1 MPHKIGHAQQIVQ
14 NYFATLMMQ
23 PVTLNFSVELLCSL
37 FNALCFF
44 SPVAKKL
51 NHYGFFILTITVNKR
66 KIKLEE
72 FRRAVV
78 EGGLQIKLSQF
89 GYL

>member
-37 FNALCFF
+37 FNALRFF

-51 NHYGFFILTITVNKR
+51 NHYGFFYIDYYSEQEKNKIR
-66 KIKLEE
+66 GI
-72 FRRAVV
+72 
-78 EGGLQIKLSQF
+78 
-89 GYL
+89 